1 MSETTDRTCDG
12 LGWCVKRDA
21 APLGEPY
28 CNGAGRCVKGYAVVP
43 PADVHYSA
51 DGEPLAVQ
59 ARRLV
64 VENQRLT
71 EKLRRLGELADDLDS
86 YVVARGYPATGTYDD
101 GLNRAQAA
109 TAADIRR
116 ALDGDAP

>member
-71 EKLRRLGELADDLDS
+71 EQAQRVRELHCSVD
-86 YVVARGYPATGTYDD
+86 RGTGPQCQGCATHVTFTRWPCD
-101 GLNRAQAA
+101 
-109 TAADIRR
+109 TIR
-116 ALDGDAP
+116 ALDGDPS